1 MYHVRES
8 KYHRDNKWAAGV
20 IKFLAL
26 MSLLSFFFVVVGLF
40 MFGFLACSREEKE
53 WEIKG

>member
-20 IKFLAL
+20 IKFLAI
-26 MSLLSFFFVVVGLF
+26 MSLLSFFFFVVGLF